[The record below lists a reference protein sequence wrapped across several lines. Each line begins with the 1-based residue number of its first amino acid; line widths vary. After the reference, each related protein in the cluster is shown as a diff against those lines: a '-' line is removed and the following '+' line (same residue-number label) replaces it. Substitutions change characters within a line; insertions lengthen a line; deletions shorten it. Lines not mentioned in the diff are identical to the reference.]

1 MYSFFVYDSG
11 EDKKANSVNK
21 KVVTT
26 VSHNEYKDVLLN
38 NRCLRHSMNRIQSK
52 NHRIQTYK
60 IHILSNGY
68 DGLALGYQS

>member
-1 MYSFFVYDSG
+1 MYSFFVYDSS

-26 VSHNEYKDVLLN
+26 ISHNEYKDVLLN